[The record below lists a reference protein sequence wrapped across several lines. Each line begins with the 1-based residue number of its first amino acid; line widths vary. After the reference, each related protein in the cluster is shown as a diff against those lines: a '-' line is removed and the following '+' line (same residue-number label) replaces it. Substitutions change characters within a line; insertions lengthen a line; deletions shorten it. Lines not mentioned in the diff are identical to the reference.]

1 MWSGVEKHSA
11 GSQFQPRTKGPA
23 LWKIYRHEPRGGPGG
38 IKRFRNTCYVLA
50 LQTLISVFIR
60 LLCNLSSFM
69 IGLSQASLV
78 RRLNTCVLFTCLVK
92 SSKHSYFQR
101 FQCLCHLVAINRR
114 ALLIPIYNLH
124 FRPSLLALEG
134 NMCLKN
140 TLSKVAP
147 YGYKS
152 ISTCVCG
159 GFFCKL
165 MERKLLFCHSFI
177 RKQKFMS
184 VYASHPIIQLTF
196 L

>member
-1 MWSGVEKHSA
+1 MLKSTPLVPSFSRGQKDPLCERYTGTS
-11 GSQFQPRTKGPA
+11 PA
-23 LWKIYRHEPRGGPGG
+23 EGQGG
-38 IKRFRNTCYVLA
+38 IKRFQNTCYVLA

-152 ISTCVCG
+152 ISTCVYG

>member
-1 MWSGVEKHSA
+1 MWSGVEKRSA
-11 GSQFQPRTKGPA
+11 GSQFQLRTKGP
-23 LWKIYRHEPRGGPGG
+23 LCERYTGTSPTEGQGGF
-38 IKRFRNTCYVLA
+38 KRFQNTCYVLA

-69 IGLSQASLV
+69 IGPTQASLV
-78 RRLNTCVLFTCLVK
+78 RRLKTCVLFTCLVK

-152 ISTCVCG
+152 ISTCVYG
-159 GFFCKL
+159 D
-165 MERKLLFCHSFI
+165 SFV
-177 RKQKFMS
+177 S
-184 VYASHPIIQLTF
+184 
-196 L
+196 